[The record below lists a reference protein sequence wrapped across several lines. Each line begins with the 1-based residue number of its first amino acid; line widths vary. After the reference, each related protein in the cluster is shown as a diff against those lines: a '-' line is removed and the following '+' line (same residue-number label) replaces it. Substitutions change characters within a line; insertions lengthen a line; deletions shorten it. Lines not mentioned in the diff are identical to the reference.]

1 MEKSKKAKIIGNTIF
16 FSIITIMVTFFV
28 WNFIDIKSGYKYPIF
43 GLRKSVIVSPSMA
56 TVNEANDYI
65 TPEMKQIKQYDVVT
79 TTQYKSF
86 DSIKQY
92 DIATYFSGSK
102 NLICHR
108 VVDKYI
114 DENGNKYV
122 VFRGD
127 ANNTNDTP
135 VSYSLVRGKV
145 VSISRGTGHFV
156 AFIQS
161 PYFFI
166 AIFGTVFFVAL
177 GMFIADKNKENKK
190 VAATETEAGQP
201 KETPATDE
209 TQTEEQVEDNPNEA
223 PVEETPMEE
232 KPAEEEPAE
241 EKPEE
246 ATEQPSKEPAQD
258 VEEQS
263 NEEPQNEEEQPKE
276 ETRVEESAPQEEK
289 NDAQNDTSL
298 DTEQAPENEQEQP
311 AEEPVEKDKTEG

>member
-1 MEKSKKAKIIGNTIF
+1 MEKSKKIKIIGNAIF
-16 FSIITIMVTFFV
+16 FSIITVMVTFFV
-28 WNFIDIKSGYKYPIF
+28 WNFIDIQSGYKYPIF

-56 TVNEANDYI
+56 TVNEVNDYI

-79 TTQYKSF
+79 TKKYSSF

-127 ANNTNDTP
+127 ANSTNDVP

-156 AFIQS
+156 AFVQS

-177 GMFIADKNKENKK
+177 GMFIMDKNKDKK
-190 VAATETEAGQP
+190 QVTATEEVAEQP
-201 KETPATDE
+201 KEEKSQDNNLV
-209 TQTEEQVEDNPNEA
+209 EEK
-223 PVEETPMEE
+223 PVEETTSPQEE
-232 KPAEEEPAE
+232 QVQEELPS
-241 EKPEE
+241 
-246 ATEQPSKEPAQD
+246 EQPP
-258 VEEQS
+258 V
-263 NEEPQNEEEQPKE
+263 EEEQEKE
-276 ETRVEESAPQEEK
+276 ETRVEESAPIEEE
-289 NDAQNDTSL
+289 NEPQGSASIDAETASENEP
-298 DTEQAPENEQEQP
+298 EQAVEEQ
-311 AEEPVEKDKTEG
+311 AEKEKSED